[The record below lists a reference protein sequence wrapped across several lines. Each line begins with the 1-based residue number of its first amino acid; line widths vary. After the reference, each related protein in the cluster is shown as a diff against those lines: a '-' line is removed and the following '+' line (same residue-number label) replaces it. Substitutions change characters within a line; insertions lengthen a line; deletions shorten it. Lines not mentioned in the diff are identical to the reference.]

1 MQRCLELAQ
10 LGFGTVAPNPMVG
23 CVLVHDDGRI
33 IGEGWHQQYGKA
45 HAEVNAIN
53 QVLSTFEDGAA
64 LLKDSTAYVSLEP
77 CAHHGKTPPCAD
89 LIIRS
94 GIPRVVVGITDP
106 FAKVNGLGI
115 KKLQEAGIEVTQ
127 DVLKEE
133 CRAINKR
140 FFTFQDHQKPY
151 IILKWAQTADG
162 FFSPEDGSTF
172 RISNKESEQL
182 VHQWRTQESAIL
194 VGKNTALADNPQLT
208 ARLVLGKNPI
218 RVLIDKN
225 LEVPKHF
232 QLYNQEVKTIVFNQV
247 KTELEHNIMYVK
259 VDFDAY
265 LPHFILYQLYLQ
277 DIQSLIIEGG
287 AATLRTF
294 IQAGLWDEARVFTG
308 DKVLNKGLIA
318 PILPVQAKE
327 STTISGDV
335 LQTYYNPQFGK
346 TFHP

>member
-10 LGFGTVAPNPMVG
+10 LGFGQVAPNPMVG
-23 CVLVHDDGRI
+23 CVIVHNGRI

-151 IILKWAQTADG
+151 IILKWAQTVDG
-162 FFSPEDGSTF
+162 FFAPTEGSTF

-208 ARLVLGKNPI
+208 ARLVPGKNPI